1 MANVENQDSEGTVQ
15 SGTVLNITNAAS
27 ENEVTLA
34 VENYLRLNKKE
45 ELEFALPKS
54 EENGVYRVTLK

>member
-1 MANVENQDSEGTVQ
+1 
-15 SGTVLNITNAAS
+15 VLNVTNAAS

-34 VENYLRLNKKE
+34 VENFLRLNKKE